1 MLENF
6 NADTPAAASPRGGGG
21 RSSSGGGGGGG
32 GGGRGRGGGGGGR
45 LSNSRGGDASSV
57 LRRFAWSGAGFP
69 RSSLFPRS
77 PHTPLPLRTNPK
89 AASLP
94 THMRAQH
101 TTPPPAYVSIRQ
113 HPSAYASIRSHKRA
127 QHTTPLM
134 RAQHT
139 TPPPPYTNTHART
152 LLRTREREFRG
163 LRSEAGTISP

>member
-6 NADTPAAASPRGGGG
+6 NADNPAAASPRGGGG
-21 RSSSGGGGGGG
+21 SSGGGGGGG
-32 GGGRGRGGGGGGR
+32 GGRGGGGGGGR
-45 LSNSRGGDASSV
+45 LSKNPSNSRGGDASSV
-57 LRRFAWSGAGFP
+57 LRQFAWSGQRFP
-69 RSSLFPRS
+69 RGSLFPSS
-77 PHTPLPLRTNPK
+77 PHTPLPLRTNSK

-101 TTPPPAYVSIRQ
+101 TTPPPAYVNTRQ
-113 HPSAYASIRSHKRA
+113 HTSAHASMRSHK
-127 QHTTPLM
+127 